1 MRLWTL
7 PLRLIGILALAA
19 LVSGAWL
26 FRRELAG
33 MIGPQVGR
41 LTDALG
47 AGAGAA
53 LPDSGASARARDKV
67 DSMHGWSTD
76 SVVLTPGEMAALLA
90 EALPPTV
97 REHLDS
103 VGVVLGNGRLRV
115 SARLETRLIPAE
127 VLGPLAGAVQPWEA
141 VAVDGPLVAIGRGR
155 AEWRTETLSLRGFVL
170 PSAASRALLERALPG
185 VHDGVVPLTLPKGV
199 GGLRVRP
206 GGVTLYSSERR
217 WATGS

>member
-1 MRLWTL
+1 MRLWTF
-7 PLRLIGILALAA
+7 PLRLIGILAFAA

-47 AGAGAA
+47 AGVA
-53 LPDSGASARARDKV
+53 LPDSTAGVRARDKV
-67 DSMHGWSTD
+67 DSMQGWSAD
-76 SVVLTPGEMAALLA
+76 SVVLTAGEMAAVLV
-90 EALPPTV
+90 EALPPKV

-103 VGVVLGNGRLRV
+103 LGVILGESRLKV
-115 SARLETRLIPAE
+115 SARLETRLIPPE
-127 VLGPLAGAVQPWEA
+127 LLGPLAGAVQPWEA
-141 VAVDGPLVAIGRGR
+141 VAVEGPLVATGRGR
-155 AEWRTETLSLRGFVL
+155 AEWRTETLSLRGFTL

-185 VHDGVVPLTLPKGV
+185 VHDGVVPLSLPRGI

-206 GGVTLYSSERR
+206 EGVTLYSAER
-217 WATGS
+217 